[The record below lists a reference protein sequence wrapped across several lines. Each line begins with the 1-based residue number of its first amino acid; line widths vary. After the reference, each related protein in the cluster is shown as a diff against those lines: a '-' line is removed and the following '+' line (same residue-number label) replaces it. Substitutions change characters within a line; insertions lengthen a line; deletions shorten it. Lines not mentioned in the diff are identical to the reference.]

1 MTAYRG
7 YGPDQD
13 EDAAEGL
20 EPQLAAAVV
29 DVFVYVVVLNL
40 FVEYLPQVLS
50 ETFTL
55 SLLTAVLLKGVLEV
69 VVAAKNWAKARF
81 RQAPRRSARW
91 WRRSCSGWS
100 CSGASSRPGGRR
112 PGLRRPRQPRRFLLG
127 DAADPCPAAVTGR
140 RPQPAATSP
149 PARIRRDPPPLP
161 RSGEGRGPLGPS
173 PEVKTSIVALLDG
186 EECEHAAS
194 GTSASSS

>member
-1 MTAYRG
+1 MTAYRDHG
-7 YGPDQD
+7 ADQD

-81 RQAPRRSARW
+81 RQASTPI
-91 WRRSCSGWS
+91 GKMV
-100 CSGASSRPGGRR
+100 
-112 PGLRRPRQPRRFLLG
+112 
-127 DAADPCPAAVTGR
+127 AAVLLWVVLFGSKFLVLE
-140 RPQPAATSP
+140 A
-149 PARIRRDPPPLP
+149 
-161 RSGEGRGPLGPS
+161 
-173 PEVKTSIVALLDG
+173 VALVFDARVSLG
-186 EECEHAAS
+186 GFFSVTLLILALLLSRAAVRSLLQRPHQHA
-194 GTSASSS
+194 